1 MRYVIIGQ
9 KDSNELL
16 VVDTQTMTVSAVDAA
31 STSLKNAQ
39 DLRAE
44 GALKGVDF
52 AVAANDRDVASG
64 RWLYA

>member
-16 VVDTQTMTVSAVDAA
+16 VVDTQTMTVSSVDASA
-31 STSLKNAQ
+31 TSLKNTEEM
-39 DLRAE
+39 RAE
-44 GALKGVDF
+44 GTLKGVDF